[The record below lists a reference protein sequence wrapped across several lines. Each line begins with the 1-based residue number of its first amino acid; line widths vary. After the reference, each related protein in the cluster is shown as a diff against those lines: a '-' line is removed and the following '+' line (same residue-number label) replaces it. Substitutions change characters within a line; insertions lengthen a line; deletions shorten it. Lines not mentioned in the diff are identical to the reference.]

1 MNDWHRI
8 NSEMYDVKRSK
19 KGRMLGNW
27 GVRGCEVEG
36 SRVEGSRSLREYKF
50 STSRVVGTVRCK
62 FPRCRTSTI
71 KKEEREGGGKVGG
84 GEEGGRGREGG
95 GEEGEG
101 EGEGE
106 RGRGRRMEEKEE
118 KKGFMR
124 ISPSCVRF
132 LTFNCLRY
140 YEDNGGKTSLE
151 VLLQVVSSRP
161 RDCGREPRFH
171 PSRFM
176 APSSP
181 HFHAAVTL
189 GLLALPFP

>member
-1 MNDWHRI
+1 MLPQTITRSIFITKCKHKLLKKFEKKEKENG
-8 NSEMYDVKRSK
+8 EEDV
-19 KGRMLGNW
+19 N
-27 GVRGCEVEG
+27 EG
-36 SRVEGSRSLREYKF
+36 LNRDGLSLREYKF

-71 KKEEREGGGKVGG
+71 KKEER
-84 GEEGGRGREGG
+84 GEV
-95 GEEGEG
+95 EEKE
-101 EGEGE
+101 EEK
-106 RGRGRRMEEKEE
+106 EEKEE
-118 KKGFMR
+118 KKEKKEKEKEEERGRRMEDGGEGREER
-124 ISPSCVRF
+124 IYADFTF
-132 LTFNCLRY
+132 LRPLPH
-140 YEDNGGKTSLE
+140 DNGGKTSLE

-171 PSRFM
+171 PPRFM